1 MKKSIYNY
9 FIFTFALLI
18 ITTLNEKEVLGL
30 SLSNEHVTKN
40 NYIELTEM
48 ASNSPNP
55 EAEQSSNSNNEV
67 VAVFQSSNSTIS
79 LTKDDIYLMSQVVY
93 AESKGEPFD
102 GKIAVASVIL
112 NRTTDSQFPDTIHG
126 VITQKNAFSCVRN
139 GKIDV
144 VPDGDSYNAVLKAIE
159 GYDPTDEALY
169 FYNPKI
175 ATCSWMKG
183 VEKTGEKSDLSAL
196 WDEEQGGQ
204 SFLFPM
210 RVCFQGEP

>member
-9 FIFTFALLI
+9 FIFTFVLLI

-67 VAVFQSSNSTIS
+67 IAVFQSSNSTIS

-183 VEKTGEKSDLSAL
+183 VEKTGEKII
-196 WDEEQGGQ
+196 GQ
-204 SFLFPM
+204 HVFFN
-210 RVCFQGEP
+210 VT

>member
-67 VAVFQSSNSTIS
+67 IAVFQSSNSTIS

-183 VEKTGEKSDLSAL
+183 VEKTGEKII
-196 WDEEQGGQ
+196 GQ
-204 SFLFPM
+204 HVFFN
-210 RVCFQGEP
+210 VT

>member
-183 VEKTGEKSDLSAL
+183 VEKTGKKSI
-196 WDEEQGGQ
+196 GQ
-204 SFLFPM
+204 HVFFN
-210 RVCFQGEP
+210 VT

>member
-18 ITTLNEKEVLGL
+18 ITTLSEKEVLGL

-67 VAVFQSSNSTIS
+67 IAVFQSSNSTIS

-183 VEKTGEKSDLSAL
+183 VEKTGEKII
-196 WDEEQGGQ
+196 GQ
-204 SFLFPM
+204 HVFFN
-210 RVCFQGEP
+210 VT

>member
-1 MKKSIYNY
+1 MYNY

-183 VEKTGEKSDLSAL
+183 VEKTGEKSI
-196 WDEEQGGQ
+196 GQ
-204 SFLFPM
+204 HVFF
-210 RVCFQGEP
+210 

>member
-67 VAVFQSSNSTIS
+67 IAVFQSSNSTIS

-112 NRTTDSQFPDTIHG
+112 NRTTDSQFPDTING

-183 VEKTGEKSDLSAL
+183 VEKTGEKSI
-196 WDEEQGGQ
+196 GQ
-204 SFLFPM
+204 HVFFN
-210 RVCFQGEP
+210 VT

>member
-40 NYIELTEM
+40 NHIELTEM

-183 VEKTGEKSDLSAL
+183 VEKKGEKII
-196 WDEEQGGQ
+196 GQ
-204 SFLFPM
+204 HVFFN
-210 RVCFQGEP
+210 FT

>member
-67 VAVFQSSNSTIS
+67 IAVFQSSNSTIS
-79 LTKDDIYLMSQVVY
+79 LTKNDIYLMSQVVY

-183 VEKTGEKSDLSAL
+183 VEKTGEKII
-196 WDEEQGGQ
+196 GQ
-204 SFLFPM
+204 HVFFN
-210 RVCFQGEP
+210 VI

>member
-126 VITQKNAFSCVRN
+126 VITQKNAFSCGRN

-183 VEKTGEKSDLSAL
+183 VEKTGEKSI
-196 WDEEQGGQ
+196 GQ
-204 SFLFPM
+204 HVFFN
-210 RVCFQGEP
+210 VT

>member
-1 MKKSIYNY
+1 MKKSIYTY
-9 FIFTFALLI
+9 FIFAFALLI

-30 SLSNEHVTKN
+30 SLSNEHITKN
-40 NYIELTEM
+40 NYIELTEI
-48 ASNSPNP
+48 ATNSPNP
-55 EAEQSSNSNNEV
+55 ECEQSYNTNNDV
-67 VAVFQSSNSTIS
+67 VAVFKSSDSTIS
-79 LTKDDIYLMSQVVY
+79 LTNDDIYLMSQVVY

-112 NRTTDSQFPDTIHG
+112 NRTTNSQFPDTIHG

-144 VPDGDSYNAVLKAIE
+144 VPDDDSYNAVIKAIE
-159 GYDPTDEALY
+159 GYDPTGEALY

-183 VEKTGEKSDLSAL
+183 VQKTGEKSI
-196 WDEEQGGQ
+196 GQ
-204 SFLFPM
+204 HVFFN
-210 RVCFQGEP
+210 VT

>member
-55 EAEQSSNSNNEV
+55 EAEQSSNANNEV

-112 NRTTDSQFPDTIHG
+112 NRTTDSQFPNTIHG

-183 VEKTGEKSDLSAL
+183 VEKTGEKII
-196 WDEEQGGQ
+196 GQ
-204 SFLFPM
+204 HVFFN
-210 RVCFQGEP
+210 VT

>member
-1 MKKSIYNY
+1 MKKFKQVFS
-9 FIFTFALLI
+9 FILT
-18 ITTLNEKEVLGL
+18 L
-30 SLSNEHVTKN
+30 SLSALYSYPNFACENDMLMVQDSANILLTTKANDNSIN
-40 NYIELTEM
+40 NFIDISNDEYVEVFSQNDRRIYLTQ
-48 ASNSPNP
+48 N
-55 EAEQSSNSNNEV
+55 
-67 VAVFQSSNSTIS
+67 
-79 LTKDDIYLMSQVVY
+79 DIYLMSQIVY

-183 VEKTGEKSDLSAL
+183 VEKTGEKSI
-196 WDEEQGGQ
+196 GQ
-204 SFLFPM
+204 HVFFN
-210 RVCFQGEP
+210 VT

>member
-159 GYDPTDEALY
+159 GYDPTNEALY

-183 VEKTGEKSDLSAL
+183 VEKTGEKII
-196 WDEEQGGQ
+196 GQ
-204 SFLFPM
+204 HVFFN
-210 RVCFQGEP
+210 VT

>member
-67 VAVFQSSNSTIS
+67 IAVFQSSNSTIS

-159 GYDPTDEALY
+159 GYDPTNEALY

-183 VEKTGEKSDLSAL
+183 VEKTGEKII
-196 WDEEQGGQ
+196 GQ
-204 SFLFPM
+204 HVFFN
-210 RVCFQGEP
+210 VT

>member
-1 MKKSIYNY
+1 MKKSIYTY
-9 FIFTFALLI
+9 FIFAFALFL

-40 NYIELTEM
+40 DYIELAEI
-48 ASNSPNP
+48 AANSQNP
-55 EAEQSSNSNNEV
+55 ESDQICNTPDEV
-67 VAVFQSSNSTIS
+67 VAVFKSSNSTIS

-112 NRTTDSQFPDTIHG
+112 NRTTDSHFPDTIQG

-144 VPDGDSYNAVLKAIE
+144 VPDSDSYNAVIKAIE
-159 GYDPTDEALY
+159 GCDPTNEALY

-183 VEKTGEKSDLSAL
+183 VEKTGEKSI
-196 WDEEQGGQ
+196 GQ
-204 SFLFPM
+204 HVFFN
-210 RVCFQGEP
+210 VT

>member
-55 EAEQSSNSNNEV
+55 EAEQSSNANNEV

-79 LTKDDIYLMSQVVY
+79 LTKYDIYLMSQVVY

-183 VEKTGEKSDLSAL
+183 VEKTGEKII
-196 WDEEQGGQ
+196 GQ
-204 SFLFPM
+204 HVFFN
-210 RVCFQGEP
+210 VT

>member
-183 VEKTGEKSDLSAL
+183 VEKTGEKSI
-196 WDEEQGGQ
+196 GQ
-204 SFLFPM
+204 HVFFN
-210 RVCFQGEP
+210 VI